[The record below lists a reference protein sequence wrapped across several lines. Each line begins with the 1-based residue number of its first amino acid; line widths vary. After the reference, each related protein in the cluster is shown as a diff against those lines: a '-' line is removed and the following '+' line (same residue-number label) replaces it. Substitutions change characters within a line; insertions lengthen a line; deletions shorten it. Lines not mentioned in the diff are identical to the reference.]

1 MQKKSVAEC
10 ATQVPLAADATSME
24 HGARFALFPAHLFA
38 RTAPRCLLPVVPA
51 LRGGL
56 ADGSEDRRHSR
67 TSGSRKQVLHKFSGR
82 FPVTKMFSVDRV
94 PAGWAVVQA
103 RHFADGTLSSIGS
116 S

>member
-1 MQKKSVAEC
+1 MACVLPFFRRACSHGQHRAACFPSFL
-10 ATQVPLAADATSME
+10 PFAADLQTGQRD
-24 HGARFALFPAHLFA
+24 H
-38 RTAPRCLLPVVPA
+38 C
-51 LRGGL
+51 
-56 ADGSEDRRHSR
+56 HSR

-103 RHFADGTLSSIGS
+103 RHFADGALSAIGS

>member
-1 MQKKSVAEC
+1 MQKKLAAEC
-10 ATQVPLAADATSME
+10 ATRAPLAADAAPME
-24 HGARFALFPAHLFA
+24 HGVRFALFPAHLFG
-38 RTAPRCLLPVVPA
+38 RTAPHCLLPVVPA

-56 ADGSEDRRHSR
+56 ADRSESPCHSH

-103 RHFADGTLSSIGS
+103 RHFADGALSAIES